1 MGAFI
6 FGFVLLGFS
15 LVTFAET
22 EFQTEHRGRNPLDQG
37 ADNCPAT
44 VIASLP
50 YIDSGTTAGR
60 ANNFNFCSG
69 LFSPDVVYQYT
80 APVNAEYTIGLTS
93 TYGAIVALNTG
104 PACPG
109 NTQVYCQ
116 LVPNGIPTQFVVQ
129 LIGTLTYYIIVD
141 GQDGALGNYTLSVTQ
156 NASCDTCEADS
167 CPATIIPSLPYM
179 DNGTTVGRANNYSAN
194 ECGGQNAPDV
204 IYSLTV
210 PTTQNIVAK
219 LTNEEGPHF
228 RELFLRSGPT
238 CPGTNVE
245 CNLGS
250 NGYGASLAFQALAG
264 VTYYLVVDDQS
275 TRSSA
280 YTLNVFPVCEVIA
293 QPGDLLD
300 CAPEIP
306 GTPHQSNDC
315 NGGCYNEIWGGTPT
329 FQAYTI
335 GQTIFGRMFT
345 FDGTQ
350 PFSDRDWFRFNLA
363 QTCSLAATVTA
374 EFPWQIHLKPAL
386 CQPTYYYY
394 YTGPACSTTT
404 DVDRGSPFYILPAG
418 NYEMWIESQQDTAMP
433 DPLHY
438 RMRLDAFPVCGEDG
452 AITTLPGSYS
462 SNTCGEGDDCTLDI
476 QQQVDTED
484 RLVRVDI
491 PEHGSYTFSLCSS
504 AEPWTS
510 FMTVMSSCCDNP
522 FIIAQSNGGCVN
534 GLAQL
539 ECIELDSGHV
549 FVLVENDGNEG
560 GPFCTDNFTLSVEP
574 CQCPPIDSLTIE
586 PFEDFS
592 VFLNFT
598 VPTPGTVTIHYST
611 NPASEF
617 PAGFIPLEQFQANV
631 AGRYE
636 NYEIAAPDQSGRF
649 VVTLNGCQ
657 Q

>member
-1 MGAFI
+1 MFRFLTCIVILCASVALFAADEQRDRQGA
-6 FGFVLLGFS
+6 
-15 LVTFAET
+15 
-22 EFQTEHRGRNPLDQG
+22 NPLDQG

-44 VIASLP
+44 VIAALP
-50 YIDSGTTAGR
+50 YTDSGTTAGR
-60 ANNFNFCSG
+60 ANNFSFCSG
-69 LFSPDVVYQYT
+69 LFSGDVVYQYT
-80 APVNAEYTIGLTS
+80 PTTTAIYTILITTNYLGVL
-93 TYGAIVALNTG
+93 AVNTG
-104 PACPG
+104 GACPG
-109 NTQVYCQ
+109 NTQVYCHFNPSNSQ
-116 LVPNGIPTQFVVQ
+116 GVIDVQ
-129 LIGTLTYYIIVD
+129 LTASSTYFIIVD
-141 GQDGALGNYTLSVTQ
+141 GQDGLAGNYTLNISQ
-156 NASCDTCEADS
+156 ACDTCEADS
-167 CPATIIPSLPYM
+167 CPATLIPSLPYT
-179 DNGTTVGRANNYSAN
+179 DYGTTVGRANNFSSN
-194 ECGGQNAPDV
+194 DCGGQNAPDV
-204 IYSLTV
+204 IYRLTL

-219 LTNEEGPHF
+219 LINEEGPHL
-228 RELFLRSGPT
+228 RELVLRSGPT
-238 CPGTNVE
+238 CPGTYVE

-250 NGYGASLAFQALAG
+250 NGYGASLAFKAIAN

-275 TRSSA
+275 TRSGA
-280 YTLNVFPVCEVIA
+280 YTLEVFPVCEVVQ

-300 CAPEIP
+300 CAPETP
-306 GTPHQSNDC
+306 GTPHQSTDC
-315 NGGCYNEIWGGTPT
+315 NGGCYNAIWGGTPT
-329 FQAYTI
+329 FQTYTI
-335 GQTIFGRMFT
+335 GQTIYGRIFT
-345 FDGTQ
+345 YRGTQ
-350 PFSDRDWFRFNLA
+350 ALSDGDWFRFNLA
-363 QTCSLAATVTA
+363 QTCSLAATVSA

-433 DPLHY
+433 DPLNY
-438 RMRLDAFPVCGEDG
+438 RLRVDAFPVCGEDG
-452 AITTLPGSYS
+452 AITVLPGSYS

-476 QQQVDTED
+476 QQQVDTDD

-491 PEHGSYTFSLCSS
+491 PEHGSYTLSLCSS
-504 AEPWTS
+504 TEPWTS
-510 FMTVMSSCCDNP
+510 MMTVMSSCCDNNP

-539 ECIELDSGHV
+539 DCIELDSGKV

-560 GPFCTDNFTLSVEP
+560 PPFCTNDFTLSVEP

-592 VFLNFT
+592 VFLNFY

-611 NPASEF
+611 NPATEF
-617 PAGFIPLEQFQANV
+617 PAGFVPLEQFQANV